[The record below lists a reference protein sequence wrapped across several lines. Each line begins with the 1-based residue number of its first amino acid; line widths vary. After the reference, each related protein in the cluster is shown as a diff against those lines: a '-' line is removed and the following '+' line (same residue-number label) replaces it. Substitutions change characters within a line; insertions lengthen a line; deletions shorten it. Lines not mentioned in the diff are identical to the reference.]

1 MNISGIVGAVTTAL
15 AVVSAAFGVWKQ
27 KRELFQKIERDRQEE
42 MERHA
47 KSQNHQYGLE
57 RDINHLK
64 NDVEQLKR
72 NLLHLHDEGDRRL
85 DDAER
90 KISEV
95 SGALSILRDMVRG
108 RDA

>member
-1 MNISGIVGAVTTAL
+1 MNINGLVGAAGSAL
-15 AVVSAAFGVWKQ
+15 AIISAAFGVWKQ
-27 KRELFQKIERDRQEE
+27 KQELFQKIERAKAEE
-42 MERHA
+42 MERYA
-47 KSQNHQYGLE
+47 ASQKHQYGLE
-57 RDINHLK
+57 RDLNHLK
-64 NDVEQLKR
+64 RDVEQLKA
-72 NLLHLHDEGDRRL
+72 NFLQLHDEGDRRL